1 MFKDKLNFILKSQQR
16 KTLEGSAVI
25 GPQCSLR
32 VDIPLNGS
40 SRLYCADD
48 LIKFTGKEKT
58 LLPFLFSSQLGQW
71 FPNFSSLHS

>member
-1 MFKDKLNFILKSQQR
+1 MFKAKLYIEESTKESIR
-16 KTLEGSAVI
+16 TEGSAFI

-32 VDIPLNGS
+32 VDIPFNGS

-58 LLPFLFSSQLGQW
+58 LASISFQ
-71 FPNFSSLHS
+71 